1 MKTYTTTVGGEDVNV
16 YVGPGFGPMPPV
28 GILGLD
34 VESTYLTDRGQFDPE
49 FRIRTVQF
57 ATESE
62 AWVFDLHDVEQFER
76 ARAILSDPSYSFCS
90 HTNMDVLSTWVAF
103 ILDISERNVDT
114 RALAIMADPD
124 KDNDRDLK
132 TLAGLYGMPELQQ
145 DDESLY
151 EWMRARW
158 VDAGGRKNAAKADI
172 ERDGWNALASLPVD
186 ELPDRFFIYA
196 GKDAIVCRRLLPKLI
211 PATQAPA
218 ELLRIEQWL
227 AARCNR
233 IQMRGL
239 RVDENELNSLL
250 AYARAQ
256 TGDAE
261 RIAKGITGVTLRS
274 PKLQDWL
281 ADHGVEWADWPGAM
295 TPAGKPSLAKENV
308 KLIGDFPLDADGR
321 TVFDA
326 LLQFRASLDL
336 LNKCEGIAAR
346 IVDGRIH
353 PLLNPVGATTTARMS
368 SSGPNLQN
376 MSKTD
381 RRMRGMFLPD
391 PGHELWTIDFDQV
404 ELRVVAGLAREDKMI
419 DTILAGGDL
428 HQLTVDLL
436 AEMGVEITR
445 QVGKMANFL
454 IVYGGGPKALAEQA
468 NIPLDVAASVV
479 YGMREKY
486 PAINALTIYMS
497 GKRDEVR
504 TISNR
509 RLPVTVNRKT
519 GDIRSYANVNYL
531 VQSSARDLLVDAW
544 YRFEHDFGH
553 DGIVWWPVHD
563 ELVLQVPADDPDRVG
578 DIIADAERAMT
589 FDFMGVPITASA
601 VRLVD
606 EQGVSRWMPGDV
618 AEKIAKGKS

>member
-1 MKTYTTTVGGEDVNV
+1 METYTTTVGGQDVLV
-16 YVGPGFGPMPPV
+16 HVGPDFGPMPAPGV
-28 GILGLD
+28 LGLD
-34 VESTYLTDRGQFDPE
+34 VESTYLTDRAQFDPA
-49 FRIRTVQF
+49 FKVRTVQF
-57 ATESE
+57 ATEQE
-62 AWVFDLHDVEQFER
+62 AWVLDVTDPAQR
-76 ARAILSDPSYSFCS
+76 ATAAGILTDTAFSFCS
-90 HTNMDVLSTWVAF
+90 HTNMDVLSVLAEF
-103 ILDISERNVDT
+103 GIDIADRNIDT

-132 TLAGLYGMPELQQ
+132 TLGTLYGMDELRQ

-151 EWMRARW
+151 AWMQARW
-158 VDAGGRKNAAKADI
+158 VDAGGRKNAAKAHI
-172 ERDGWNALASLPVD
+172 EQVGWDALASLPVD

-196 GKDAIVCRRLLPKLI
+196 GKDAIVCRRLLPLLI

-227 AARCNR
+227 AATCNR
-233 IQMRGL
+233 IQARGL

-250 AYARAQ
+250 PYARAE

-261 RIAKGITGVTLRS
+261 RVAKEITGGITLRS
-274 PKLQDWL
+274 PKLQGWFGE
-281 ADHGVEWADWPGAM
+281 HGVEWDDWTGAL
-295 TPAGKPSLAKENV
+295 TPKGTPSLAKENV
-308 KLIGDFPLDADGR
+308 KLIGDFPLDEQGR
-321 TVFDA
+321 AVFDA
-326 LLQFRASLDL
+326 LIKFRRSLDL
-336 LNKCEGIAAR
+336 LNKCEGISAR

-404 ELRVVAGLAREDKMI
+404 ELRVVAGLAREEKMI
-419 DTILAGGDL
+419 ETILAGGDL
-428 HQLTVDLL
+428 HQLTVDEL
-436 AEMGVEITR
+436 AAMGVTISR

-468 NIPLDVAASVV
+468 GIPLDIAAEVV
-479 YGMREKY
+479 YGIRERY

-497 GKRDEVR
+497 GMKDEVR
-504 TISNR
+504 TISGR

-519 GDIRSYANVNYL
+519 GDVRSYANVNYL
-531 VQSSARDLLVDAW
+531 VQSSARELLVDAW
-544 YRFEHDFGH
+544 HRFAVDFGH
-553 DGIVWWPVHD
+553 DGVVWWPVHD
-563 ELVLQVPADDPDRVG
+563 ELVLQVPTGEQAAQ
-578 DIIADAERAMT
+578 IIADAERAMT
-589 FDFMGVPITASA
+589 LDFMGVPITASA